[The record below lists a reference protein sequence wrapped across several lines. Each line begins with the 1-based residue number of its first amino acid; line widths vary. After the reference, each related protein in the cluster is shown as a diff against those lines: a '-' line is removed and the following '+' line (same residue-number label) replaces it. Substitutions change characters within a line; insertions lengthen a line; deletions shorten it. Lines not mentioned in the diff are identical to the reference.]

1 MASVRFRM
9 TAAYAAA
16 LIGTM
21 VVFGVVLREARR
33 AAVYSELERSAVSS
47 ANQVADIIKR
57 AKDAG
62 EPLTVL
68 RDTLPVISPAL
79 QARLAGV
86 PEYVVVLD
94 SSDRLL

>member
-1 MASVRFRM
+1 MASVRSRM

-21 VVFGVVLREARR
+21 VVFAVVLREARR
-33 AAVYSELERSAVSS
+33 AAVYTELERSAVSS

-68 RDTLPVISPAL
+68 RDTKR
-79 QARLAGV
+79 RLGECAWAA
-86 PEYVVVLD
+86 
-94 SSDRLL
+94 